1 MEYGEA
7 INNFNSTLA
16 SIDEDFAHA
25 EVIPQGDKLRN
36 NVEAINKR
44 ADRIKQAEERAVP
57 KLEGLHKRI
66 EFQLNYLAK
75 DIERKRTPLLGSDD
89 PNKQAQSIAMSDRA
103 KAFAYSI
110 GNDFLKL
117 MGEYNRA
124 DVLGLTDY
132 KTYLIEWGEFA
143 FSKAPVQTQVDLV
156 HLKNIHHQVL
166 GIPPLLAYK
175 GQFDSIMKRTEEKMR
190 AVINGYGTEPK
201 TFAEWLRKLDATGMH
216 G

>member
-16 SIDEDFAHA
+16 SIDEDFALA
-25 EVIPQGDKLRN
+25 EAVPPGDKLRGN
-36 NVEAINKR
+36 TEAINKR
-44 ADRIKQAEERAVP
+44 AYRIKQAEEQAVP

-66 EFQLNYLAK
+66 EFQLNYLAR

-103 KAFAYSI
+103 KAFVYSI

-124 DVLGLTDY
+124 DILGLTDY

-143 FSKAPVQTQVDLV
+143 FSKAPTQTQVDLV
-156 HLKNIHHQVL
+156 HLRNIHHQAL

-175 GQFDSIMKRTEEKMR
+175 SQFETIIKKTEQKMR

-201 TFAEWLRKLDATGMH
+201 TFAEWLRKLDATG
-216 G
+216 GRG